1 MKKDYKCREDEFLSE
16 ESFDI
21 LCEPAIARPRK
32 ESIGKYVNLLNDTG
46 FKHVFGRE
54 ANKDIIIAFL
64 NEIIP
69 DRHILDIEHL
79 RNEQIPLRINSKKS
93 VYDLYCKT
101 DDGSKIIVELQN
113 DPQKHF
119 VDRAIYYS
127 TFPVQAQVER
137 GDKEYT
143 LCPIYVVSIL
153 NFTLPELEEEKR
165 VLSTFRL
172 KEINTGKVLS
182 NKYTFVF
189 IELGKF
195 NKQLHQLDQN
205 NILECFY
212 YCLKHIGKLQE
223 RPLELQQEI
232 MARLFEAAQV
242 AAMQPEELEKYI
254 STMVTERD
262 IRNYISYAQEK
273 GWAEGRAEG
282 RAEGLA
288 EGEVIGKT
296 KGIHKTARNMKA
308 KGISVKTIM
317 ECTGLSVEEIERL

>member
-1 MKKDYKCREDEFLSE
+1 M
-16 ESFDI
+16 
-21 LCEPAIARPRK
+21 
-32 ESIGKYVNLLNDTG
+32 
-46 FKHVFGRE
+46 
-54 ANKDIIIAFL
+54 
-64 NEIIP
+64 
-69 DRHILDIEHL
+69 
-79 RNEQIPLRINSKKS
+79 RINSKKS

-113 DPQKHF
+113 DPQEHF

-172 KEINTGKVLS
+172 KEINTGRVLS

-242 AAMQPEELEKYI
+242 AAMQPQELEEYI
-254 STMVTERD
+254 TTMVTERD
-262 IRNYISYAQEK
+262 IRNQIAYAEERGLEK
-273 GWAEGRAEG
+273 GIAQ
-282 RAEGLA
+282 
-288 EGEVIGKT
+288 
-296 KGIHKTARNMKA
+296 GIRQGIVQGVTSSKRDIAKSLKA
-308 KGISVKTIM
+308 GGMDINSIAKH
-317 ECTGLSVEEIERL
+317 TGLEISEIEQL

>member
-1 MKKDYKCREDEFLSE
+1 MRKNYKCREDKFLREEFI
-16 ESFDI
+16 DI
-21 LCEPAIARPRK
+21 LCEPAIAKPKK

-79 RNEQIPLRINSKKS
+79 RNEQIPMRIDSKKS
-93 VYDLYCKT
+93 VYDLYCTT

-113 DPQKHF
+113 DPQKFF

-127 TFPVQAQVER
+127 TFPVQAQVEK
-137 GDKEYT
+137 GDPEYK

-153 NFTLPELEEEKR
+153 NFILPELEGEEN

-172 KEINTGKVLS
+172 KELNTGRELS

-195 NKQLHQLDQN
+195 NKQLQELDKH
-205 NILECFY
+205 NILEGFY
-212 YCLKHIGKLQE
+212 YCLKHMSKLQE

-232 MARLFEAAQV
+232 IGKLFEAARV
-242 AAMQPEELEKYI
+242 AALQPEEFEEYI
-254 STMVTERD
+254 GTMVTERD
-262 IRNYISYAQEK
+262 IKNYVSYAHEK
-273 GWAEGRAEG
+273 GKEEGKAI
-282 RAEGLA
+282 
-288 EGEVIGKT
+288 GEI
-296 KGIHKTARNMKA
+296 KGIHKTARNFKA
-308 KGISVKTIM
+308 KGISVELIM
-317 ECTGLSVEEIERL
+317 ECTGLSAEEVENL

>member
-1 MKKDYKCREDEFLSE
+1 MRKNYKCREDKFLSE
-16 ESFDI
+16 EFIEI
-21 LCEPAIARPRK
+21 LCEPAIARPKK

-54 ANKDIIIAFL
+54 ANKDIIITFL

-79 RNEQIPLRINSKKS
+79 RNEQIPMRIESKKS
-93 VYDLYCKT
+93 VYDLYCTT

-113 DPQKHF
+113 DPQKYF

-127 TFPVQAQVER
+127 TFPVQTQVEK
-137 GDKEYT
+137 GDPEYK

-153 NFTLPELEEEKR
+153 NFTLPELDGEEN

-172 KEINTGKVLS
+172 KELNTGRELS

-195 NKQLHQLDQN
+195 NKQLQELDN
-205 NILECFY
+205 SNILEGFY
-212 YCLKHIGKLQE
+212 YCLKHMSKLQE
-223 RPLELQQEI
+223 RPMELQQEI
-232 MARLFEAAQV
+232 MARLFDAARV
-242 AAMQPEELEKYI
+242 AALQPEEFEEYI

-262 IRNYISYAQEK
+262 MKNYISYAHEK
-273 GWAEGRAEG
+273 GKAEGK
-282 RAEGLA
+282 AEGLA
-288 EGEVIGKT
+288 EGEAIGEV

-308 KGISVKTIM
+308 IGISVEQIM
-317 ECTGLSVEEIERL
+317 LSTGLSTEEIDNL